1 MPSAMNGNRTV
12 QSASPDVGSAPG
24 QITLGGG
31 QSSGAQT
38 EAMKQVLGVV
48 DKKVRNMEKKKGK
61 LDDYQSKKNK
71 GERLNQDQLDALTK
85 YQEVTNNLEF
95 ARELQKSFLSLGQD
109 IQKAVKK
116 AARREQLQRE
126 ESEQKRLKTVLELQ
140 FLLDRLGEDSVRQE
154 LRQGAASV
162 DTPSLLTDT
171 ELTALD
177 ELYKLVGPEP
187 DQNTR
192 FTDQY
197 EEASQHLM
205 DLLEGKDKAV
215 AGTTYKAL
223 KDSLNRVLLSGYF
236 DQAQSH
242 QNGVCE
248 ETEEQAVAL
257 VEETE
262 EQAVAVVEETEEQ
275 AVDPEGEIVEEYIE
289 PIEVEAT
296 EFVNR
301 QFILDTTYSDK
312 EQGDE
317 WTTETEVV
325 RTILQ
330 LPVQSAPPPIT
341 TEAQSLNRATPPGT
355 PPADSVVRKQEVQNL
370 LSQMQGPYNFMQ
382 DSMLEFD
389 GQLID
394 PAIVSA
400 QPIDPAIV
408 SAQPIDPA
416 IVSAQPIDPAI
427 VSAQPIDP
435 AIVSAQ
441 LINPAIVSAQPIDP
455 AIVSAQLI
463 DLAIV
468 SAQPIDPAIV
478 SAQLIDPAIV
488 SAQPIDPAIVSAQ
501 LINPAIVS
509 AQLINPAI
517 VSAQPIDP
525 AIVSAQPI
533 DPAIVSAQP
542 MKPPTQNIDLPQM
555 GCPPAHPESC
565 LSPHT
570 VSVQPEPTQVPMVS
584 PTPEVYSTP
593 PPMFHSS
600 HTAESRPQTDSI
612 DTIQVSLSSEQPPAS
627 SSQTQEVF
635 QSVNGPKPPHSSGI
649 NVNAAPFQSMQTVF
663 NLNAPVPPANET
675 EALTQ
680 ASQYQ
685 NSYSQQGFSSQSQQ
699 TEMQTEQLQ
708 SVVSAFHSQ
717 DLSLPSQDLSH
728 GQQLSQQGT
737 GFGPGASHQA
747 QSFYNSRGM
756 TRGGPRNAN
765 GYRGCDSYRSTFTN
779 TPNSGYQQAQ
789 FNTPRDYSNGG
800 NYQRGD
806 GYNQVDREML
816 NQNYKRGA
824 GQGSR
829 GVSRGG
835 NAQAIRS

>member
-248 ETEEQAVAL
+248 ETEEQTVAV

-262 EQAVAVVEETEEQ
+262 EQAVVEETEEQ

-296 EFVNR
+296 EFVNS

-317 WTTETEVV
+317 WTTETEEV

-330 LPVQSAPPPIT
+330 QPVQSAPPPIT
-341 TEAQSLNRATPPGT
+341 TEAQSLDRATPPGT

-389 GQLID
+389 GQ
-394 PAIVSA
+394 
-400 QPIDPAIV
+400 
-408 SAQPIDPA
+408 
-416 IVSAQPIDPAI
+416 
-427 VSAQPIDP
+427 PIDP

-441 LINPAIVSAQPIDP
+441 L
-455 AIVSAQLI
+455 
-463 DLAIV
+463 
-468 SAQPIDPAIV
+468 IDPAIV

-488 SAQPIDPAIVSAQ
+488 SAQPID
-501 LINPAIVS
+501 L
-509 AQLINPAI
+509 
-517 VSAQPIDP
+517 
-525 AIVSAQPI
+525 
-533 DPAIVSAQP
+533 AIVSAQP

-593 PPMFHSS
+593 PPMFNSS
-600 HTAESRPQTDSI
+600 HALESRPQTDSI
-612 DTIQVSLSSEQPPAS
+612 GTIQVSLLSEQPTA

-685 NSYSQQGFSSQSQQ
+685 NSYSQQGISSQSQQ

-717 DLSLPSQDLSH
+717 DLSLPSQDLSQ

-765 GYRGCDSYRSTFTN
+765 GYRGCDSYRSAFTN

-824 GQGSR
+824 GQGPR

>member
-61 LDDYQSKKNK
+61 LDDYQARKDK

-109 IQKAVKK
+109 IQRVVKK
-116 AARREQLQRE
+116 AVRREQLQRE
-126 ESEQKRLKTVLELQ
+126 ESEQKRLKTILEVQ
-140 FLLDRLGEDSVRQE
+140 FLLDRLGEDRVRQE
-154 LRQGAASV
+154 LRQGAAGGG
-162 DTPSLLTDT
+162 TPSLLTDT

-187 DQNTR
+187 HQNTR

-223 KDSLNRVLLSGYF
+223 KDSLDRVLLSGYF

-248 ETEEQAVAL
+248 EEEP
-257 VEETE
+257 
-262 EQAVAVVEETEEQ
+262 AVVKETEEQ
-275 AVDPEGEIVEEYIE
+275 AVDPEGEIVDDYIE
-289 PIEVEAT
+289 PVEVEAT

-301 QFILDTTYSDK
+301 QFIPDTTYSSCDK

-317 WTTETEVV
+317 WTSETEEGSA
-325 RTILQ
+325 ILQ
-330 LPVQSAPPPIT
+330 QPVQSAPPPIV
-341 TEAQSLNRATPPGT
+341 TEAQPLNGAAPTGT
-355 PPADSVVRKQEVQNL
+355 PPANSVVRKQVVQDL

-389 GQLID
+389 GQ
-394 PAIVSA
+394 
-400 QPIDPAIV
+400 PIDPAIV
-408 SAQPIDPA
+408 SAQHIDPA
-416 IVSAQPIDPAI
+416 IVSAQHIDPAI
-427 VSAQPIDP
+427 VSAQHIDP

-441 LINPAIVSAQPIDP
+441 HIDP
-455 AIVSAQLI
+455 AIVSAQH
-463 DLAIV
+463 
-468 SAQPIDPAIV
+468 IDPAIV
-478 SAQLIDPAIV
+478 SAQHIDPAIV
-488 SAQPIDPAIVSAQ
+488 SAQHIDPAIMSAQ
-501 LINPAIVS
+501 H
-509 AQLINPAI
+509 
-517 VSAQPIDP
+517 
-525 AIVSAQPI
+525 I

-542 MKPPTQNIDLPQM
+542 MKAPAQNMDLPQM
-555 GCPPAHPESC
+555 GCPPVHPESR
-565 LSPHT
+565 LSPHNT
-570 VSVQPEPTQVPMVS
+570 VPLQPEPTQVPMLS
-584 PTPEVYSTP
+584 PTPDVYSTP
-593 PPMFHSS
+593 PPMYRSS
-600 HTAESRPQTDSI
+600 HTPEPRPQTDSI
-612 DTIQVSLSSEQPPAS
+612 DTIQVSLSTEQPPAS
-627 SSQTQEVF
+627 SETQQVF
-635 QSVNGPKPPHSSGI
+635 QPVNVSKPPHSSGI

-663 NLNAPVPPANET
+663 NLNPPVPPGNET

-699 TEMQTEQLQ
+699 LPVEQTEMQTEPLQ
-708 SVVSAFHSQ
+708 CVAGAFHTQ
-717 DLSLPSQDLSH
+717 DPSLPSQDLPQ
-728 GQQLSQQGT
+728 GQQPGQQGS
-737 GFGPGASHQA
+737 GFGPGAGRQA
-747 QSFYNSRGM
+747 QPFYNSRGM
-756 TRGGPRNAN
+756 TRGGPRNTRGLAN
-765 GYRGCDSYRSTFTN
+765 GYRGGYDSYRPPFAN

-806 GYNQVDREML
+806 GYNQ
-816 NQNYKRGA
+816 NYKRGA
-824 GQGSR
+824 GQGPR
-829 GVSRGG
+829 GVSRGA
-835 NAQAIRS
+835 NAQAMRS